1 MDNVDNLPGVFVK
14 LNNKSTFQ
22 FRSGN
27 SLKKESIKNYYSN
40 YLKSGYMRFTWCF
53 TLKHRVDRNAILEFT
68 KQGFH
73 VNHYC

>member
-40 YLKSGYMRFTWCF
+40 HLKSGNMRFTWCF
-53 TLKHRVDRNAILEFT
+53 TLSIEWIEMQYLNLQNKGFT
-68 KQGFH
+68 
-73 VNHYC
+73 

>member
-22 FRSGN
+22 FCLGN

-40 YLKSGYMRFTWCF
+40 HLKSGNMRFTWCF
-53 TLKHRVDRNAILEFT
+53 T
-68 KQGFH
+68 
-73 VNHYC
+73 